1 MFLRIK
7 FTRHMIM
14 SLLWENR
21 WFEKEII
28 SVLRLTRKW
37 SSQSISNSEV
47 FFRHFWRFELG
58 TIISRLFLDF
68 SKVFKNSDTL
78 YQPFYLSICLITISR
93 CKKSYFYIINYMYF
107 AVFFYFQ
114 RNNFNFFEPI
124 LVWSIVN
131 PVLFN
136 LKLLKF
142 LLG

>member
-1 MFLRIK
+1 MKVTFFRIK

-58 TIISRLFLDF
+58 TIIISGLFLDF
-68 SKVFKNSDTL
+68 SKLFENSDTL
-78 YQPFYLSICLITISR
+78 SSTFLYPKVSNYSIFASHWFESWILTLNGTWCHSKFSYGAISAILNLS
-93 CKKSYFYIINYMYF
+93 
-107 AVFFYFQ
+107 
-114 RNNFNFFEPI
+114 
-124 LVWSIVN
+124 
-131 PVLFN
+131 LFDR
-136 LKLLKF
+136 F
-142 LLG
+142 